1 MTDVSG
7 RTTKSL
13 LDAVERAGL
22 SLPRL
27 VEGLPVTVEELTDVT
42 RSLDWDTF
50 MALHDNL
57 ERMVKNPLEIE
68 AIGARLVLETPL
80 YEFFRYVAGRLITP
94 QQLHFVAQ
102 RWLVPAL
109 FPALKIEFMERA
121 DGRLFVVN
129 DIPAPLRHSRGFFY
143 IARGAIA
150 NVSTLLGLP
159 PTVVDME
166 LSGGRAEFVLT
177 LPPAL
182 SVPQRAVRVFRAAF
196 GANGLVNELL
206 RQQEELRQS
215 YRLLLRAREDFRQV
229 LERVPTGVAIHGDG
243 LLLWANPALVR
254 LLGYDRPRQIVGQP
268 LLHFVHPEDHGVAR
282 RHAEPGLDQPGEL
295 REYRLVRR
303 DGEILTC
310 EVTPA
315 REVSFEGRTARL
327 MVLVD
332 VSERQR
338 MQRQLLL
345 TDRMAALGTL
355 AAGIAHEINNP
366 LAYVHGSLEIAEAS
380 LAKFTPASL
389 NRTRQA
395 LSIAREGIDRVRT
408 IAADLKAFS
417 RAPGP
422 AIEPVDIHAVLDST
436 LTLAMSQI
444 RQRARLLKEYG
455 EVPLARA
462 NSARLGQVFLNL
474 LLNAVEAVPDGQ
486 YATNAIRVRTRL
498 QGDRIVVEI
507 ADSGV
512 GIPPEVLP
520 RIFDPFFTTK
530 PIGSGTGLGLAICH
544 RIVTDLGGSI
554 EVESLPREGALR
566 TEFRVSLPAA
576 LHAES
581 ESRRQAPVQARNGVR
596 GRVLIVDDE
605 PALLDVLRGV
615 VAPLHEVVLAS
626 SGRAALDVLRESTGF
641 DVVLCDLMM
650 AGVDGVGLFDELC
663 RMDRELADRVVFM
676 TGGAFTPRV
685 REFLARVPNPCL
697 EKPFDA
703 ARVLDLIDE
712 RIPITVYQADRRDN

>member
-1 MTDVSG
+1 M
-7 RTTKSL
+7 
-13 LDAVERAGL
+13 
-22 SLPRL
+22 
-27 VEGLPVTVEELTDVT
+27 
-42 RSLDWDTF
+42 
-50 MALHDNL
+50 
-57 ERMVKNPLEIE
+57 
-68 AIGARLVLETPL
+68 
-80 YEFFRYVAGRLITP
+80 
-94 QQLHFVAQ
+94 
-102 RWLVPAL
+102 
-109 FPALKIEFMERA
+109 
-121 DGRLFVVN
+121 
-129 DIPAPLRHSRGFFY
+129 
-143 IARGAIA
+143 
-150 NVSTLLGLP
+150 
-159 PTVVDME
+159 
-166 LSGGRAEFVLT
+166 
-177 LPPAL
+177 
-182 SVPQRAVRVFRAAF
+182 
-196 GANGLVNELL
+196 
-206 RQQEELRQS
+206 
-215 YRLLLRAREDFRQV
+215 
-229 LERVPTGVAIHGDG
+229 AIHGDG
-243 LLLWANPALVR
+243 KLLWANPALVR
-254 LLGYDRPRQIVGQP
+254 LLGYDRPRQLIGLP
-268 LLHFVHPEDHGVAR
+268 LLSFVHPEDHRVAR
-282 RHAEPGLDQPGEL
+282 IQAEPSLDQPGEP
-295 REYRLVRR
+295 REYRLVRK
-303 DGEILTC
+303 DGEIVTC
-310 EVTPA
+310 EVAPA

-345 TDRMAALGTL
+345 ADRMAALGTL

-395 LSIAREGIDRVRT
+395 LAIAREGIDRVRT

-422 AIEPVDIHAVLDST
+422 AIEPVDVHAVLDST

-444 RQRARLLKEYG
+444 RQRARLVKEYG
-455 EVPLARA
+455 DVPPARA

-474 LLNAVEAVPDGQ
+474 FLNAVEAIPEGQ
-486 YATNAIRVRTRL
+486 YASQLIRVRTRV

-512 GIPPEVLP
+512 GIPPEVVP

-544 RIVTDLGGSI
+544 RIVSDLGGSI
-554 EVESLPREGALR
+554 EVESLPREAPVR
-566 TEFRVSLPAA
+566 TAFRVSLPAA
-576 LHAES
+576 LHAGG
-581 ESRRQAPVQARNGVR
+581 ESRRQIPARARRGAR

-626 SGRAALDVLRESTGF
+626 SGRAALDLLRENATF

-676 TGGAFTPRV
+676 TGGAFTQRV

-712 RIPITVYQADRRDN
+712 RIPMAVYADRRDN

>member
-7 RTTKSL
+7 RSTKSL
-13 LDAVERAGL
+13 VEAVEKCGL
-22 SLPRL
+22 SPKGM
-27 VEGLPVTVEELTDVT
+27 VEGLPVKVEELCDVT
-42 RSLDWDTF
+42 RNLDWDTF

-68 AIGARLVLETPL
+68 AIGARMVLETPL
-80 YEFFRYVAGRLITP
+80 YEFFRRVAGRLITP

-102 RWLVPAL
+102 RWLVPAI
-109 FPALKIEFMERA
+109 FPMLKIEFVERA
-121 DGRLFVVN
+121 DGRVLIIN
-129 DIPAPLRHSRGFFY
+129 EIPEPLRSSRSFFY

-150 NVSTLLGLP
+150 NVSTLLGLA

-166 LSGGRAEFVLT
+166 LSGGRAEFLLT

-182 SVPQRAVRVFRAAF
+182 SMPQRAVRVLRSAF
-196 GANGLVNELL
+196 GANALVDELL
-206 RQQEELRQS
+206 RQQQELRQS
-215 YRLLLRAREDFRQV
+215 YQLLLRARQDFRQV

-243 LLLWANPALVR
+243 KLLWANPALVR
-254 LLGYDRPRQIVGQP
+254 LLGYDRPRQIIGQP
-268 LLHFVHPEDHGVAR
+268 LLSFVHPEDHGIAR
-282 RHAEPGLDQPGEL
+282 RHTEASLDQPSEPE
-295 REYRLVRR
+295 EYRLVRK

-310 EVTPA
+310 ELAPA

-327 MVLVD
+327 LVLLD

-345 TDRMAALGTL
+345 ADRMASLGTL

-395 LSIAREGIDRVRT
+395 LAIAREGIDRVRT

-422 AIEPVDIHAVLDST
+422 AIEPVDVHAVLDST
-436 LTLAMSQI
+436 LTLAMNQI
-444 RQRARLLKEYG
+444 RQRARLVKDYG
-455 EVPLARA
+455 DVPLARA

-474 LLNAVEAVPDGQ
+474 LLNAVEAIPEGQ
-486 YATNAIRVRTRL
+486 HAAQLIRVRTRIRS
-498 QGDRIVVEI
+498 DRITVEI

-512 GIPPEVLP
+512 GSPPQVLP

-554 EVESLPREGALR
+554 EVESPSRETTLR
-566 TEFRVSLPAA
+566 TAFRVSLPAA
-576 LHAES
+576 LNVEG
-581 ESRRQAPVQARNGVR
+581 ESRRQLPAQPRRGVR

-626 SGRAALDVLRESTGF
+626 SGRAALDLLRENATY

-650 AGVDGVGLFDELC
+650 AGVDGVGVFDELC
-663 RMDRELADRVVFM
+663 LMNRELADRVVFM

-703 ARVLDLIDE
+703 SRVLDLIDE
-712 RIPITVYQADRRDN
+712 RMPLKLYHADRRDN